1 MRKSSTHCNKSYV
14 YTSTE
19 DSSYSTEFDLLNP
32 RATQLRRRSRI
43 LPSEVQPNE
52 GDDTTN
58 LLELPINDPSFTR
71 SGNRKCVESK
81 LHSEDRKK
89 IITAREI
96 SNRRCGSP
104 SGRRKYEYKVT
115 FAKGKKYDE
124 FDAEEEEEGGGGGG
138 RGVTSS
144 NEDHTKLWKEKR
156 TPRIVRAVR
165 RNSKKLHPE
174 EKANTATIERPSHSK
189 SSVVILYQGQSCI
202 TPTATSK
209 SIVGPSK
216 SDQSI
221 IRTSDVTS
229 EPSPTRSR
237 PIESPESRSP
247 RYSIPRR
254 RIATRRYSRVSRRQE
269 PLNVNIYHKS
279 RVVQVTPQS
288 RDHWTANEGPK
299 QAYLPDKK
307 DPLAIHEE
315 VFDYKLEDCQRISQK
330 CSNGDNRLKEKC
342 YPSDS
347 CMSKLM
353 AQSVNHREQG
363 EGEGMKQS
371 VLSPNLSLLMQHMHS
386 RPREI
391 ISDQGC
397 IGMNE
402 SDESR
407 RVFPFQPTPSGNL
420 KVIPNQVVFE
430 SKKVSV
436 LVADPRHTK
445 VNVKAELE
453 KSSIDVNRSISESSA
468 RQGFIDLP
476 PGVTPSAINHLQ
488 AHKKLPDIQVE
499 YKPRTQPYKA
509 RAHQIEMEQ
518 KESMQP
524 TSHKVPP
531 MNEVPLSSL
540 GFVHEGPIDWD
551 NIILPE
557 KTDLYQELARRITN
571 YKNADCIVRI
581 DQDEFHCHLL
591 VLQSYSTF
599 FDEKNSKDIDLTG
612 SNVTSRAFSIIYDWM
627 ISPTSESCHLLRRDN
642 ILEIFMAAQYLGV
655 KELEEQCWAF
665 IDNDELFTED
675 TAFLLY
681 MEAKK
686 IDNTAVMELMVPR
699 IMKFFLM
706 LVSTKDFLELSV
718 DELCLLLKSNYICV
732 NSEMEVLMSAVRWLM
747 HDWNNRK
754 QYMLE
759 VLKCVR
765 FGLIA
770 PWQLVDVKRNPENPE
785 FMELM
790 SYPEIQKM
798 VDDGLAFVII
808 KYWYGNQTEDYYHW
822 IDLLGLSEP
831 TNRNWA
837 GEDKNYVTY
846 REFLLYLEEY
856 QRTKI
861 AELKAPKPRAKPTP
875 PSSPPKDCPSTTRAR
890 TRVGYQQQSRYNPDT
905 IVSGQGSCQTTNV
918 GRTSKYGTSKVSP
931 TSYLPGEPSAG
942 VMVSPEMLSMYLNN
956 LDRNNGKVEDRR
968 SHCHCQQRD
977 TNVSSIKKQ
986 QKKCKKTRHSREKT
1000 DSSKSEEDAATT
1012 IQAVYR
1018 GYKARRRFDEIK
1030 KTSSEEKQKVKRVA
1044 ELLSA
1049 PMGQKLHKPLEPT
1062 KVSSGSLNETKG
1074 ENEVQQR
1081 ASLEK
1086 KDRDCC
1092 NLRNQQGTSKDL
1104 EGIRF
1109 DMFLPETLGH
1119 KLPKETAM
1127 SHKCSSNTAES
1138 AKLLKTIK
1146 SPTFF
1151 NNCDEI
1157 TSSFSPSDKT
1167 DPDDPFSPRLSAT
1180 PINIANNAMNKNEV
1194 GKRSETRYQAGDN
1207 VERGLARSKETQ
1219 TRGTNYTRP
1228 LPQRL
1233 SNSLLGPNIDSYFLD
1248 NSLFY
1253 PDRESVLVF
1262 GGVDPHEEYGN
1273 PGNSGKDIYRFK
1285 PDENLWE
1292 FVGEIPE
1299 PRHHHSVAYLKGRI
1313 YLVGG
1318 ADPRENDYQMK
1329 SIITG
1334 TVWSYDP
1341 TTRIWYNE
1349 AEMLTPRKNFALVVS
1364 HGKMYAIGGQD
1375 RNGIALRSAEAF
1387 DPLESTWRE
1396 IQPMCT
1402 ARVGPAG
1409 IKYRDFIWVAGGMTK
1424 SKKELFSKDVECY
1437 DPMKNSW
1444 LKMEPLSSPRCFA
1457 TLYVVSDCLYA
1468 IGGASITENSTDSI
1482 DCIDIWD
1489 PHLCVW
1495 KEEAKM
1501 SIARHG
1507 HCTASI
1513 GAQLL
1518 IIGGVTTVYMK
1529 TLSSVECYCCEQGKW
1544 IKGVSPLPYAI
1555 SGHSTVTLPPA
1566 NLLVDS

>member
-1 MRKSSTHCNKSYV
+1 MRSP
-14 YTSTE
+14 
-19 DSSYSTEFDLLNP
+19 DS
-32 RATQLRRRSRI
+32 R
-43 LPSEVQPNE
+43 
-52 GDDTTN
+52 
-58 LLELPINDPSFTR
+58 
-71 SGNRKCVESK
+71 
-81 LHSEDRKK
+81 
-89 IITAREI
+89 
-96 SNRRCGSP
+96 
-104 SGRRKYEYKVT
+104 
-115 FAKGKKYDE
+115 
-124 FDAEEEEEGGGGGG
+124 
-138 RGVTSS
+138 
-144 NEDHTKLWKEKR
+144 KEKR

-165 RNSKKLHPE
+165 RNSKKLYQE
-174 EKANTATIERPSHSK
+174 ENVKTTSIEQSSNSK
-189 SSVVILYQGQSCI
+189 SSVVVLYQGGSFEEPK
-202 TPTATSK
+202 TFSK
-209 SIVGPSK
+209 QLIRPSK
-216 SDQSI
+216 SDRSVV
-221 IRTSDVTS
+221 RTSDITS
-229 EPSPTRSR
+229 EPSLRIKPV
-237 PIESPESRSP
+237 ESPEYRSP

-254 RIATRRYSRVSRRQE
+254 RITSRRYSRISRRSE

-279 RVVQVTPQS
+279 RVVQVTPS
-288 RDHWTANEGPK
+288 TRDHWTAAERSK
-299 QAYLPDKK
+299 QADPINSK
-307 DPLAIHEE
+307 DPVSTQGE
-315 VFDYKLEDCQRISQK
+315 VFCYKLEDFQRIPEKSCESDK
-330 CSNGDNRLKEKC
+330 DLKKKC
-342 YPSDS
+342 YPSNS
-347 CMSKLM
+347 CNSKLM
-353 AQSVNHREQG
+353 AQSVNTREQDQ
-363 EGEGMKQS
+363 EENMKHS
-371 VLSPNLSLLMQHMHS
+371 MLSPNLNFLIQNMQT
-386 RPREI
+386 RPNDI
-391 ISDQGC
+391 INDQAC
-397 IGMNE
+397 FSTNDI
-402 SDESR
+402 DESR
-407 RVFPFQPTPSGNL
+407 RVFPFQATPSGNL

-445 VNVKAELE
+445 VNVKAELN
-453 KSSIDVNRSISESSA
+453 KSNIDVNRSISDSST
-468 RQGFIDLP
+468 RQSFIDLP

-509 RAHQIEMEQ
+509 KAHQPEMEQ
-518 KESMQP
+518 NQSIQT
-524 TSHKVPP
+524 TSNQVPP
-531 MNEVPLSSL
+531 IQEVPLSSL
-540 GFVHEGPIDWD
+540 GLIQEEPIDW
-551 NIILPE
+551 NSVILPE

-571 YKNADCIVRI
+571 YKSLHIESGLLIKLTTNAEYSFIALLKCALKYLCCSRNADCIIRI

-599 FDEKNSKDIDLTG
+599 FDEKNSKEIDLTE
-612 SNVTSRAFSIIYDWM
+612 SSVTSKAFSIIYDWM

-642 ILEIFMAAQYLGV
+642 ILEIFTAAQYLGI

-665 IDNDELFTED
+665 IDNDELFSEN

-681 MEAKK
+681 MEAKR
-686 IDNTAVMELMVPR
+686 INNTAVMELMVPR
-699 IMKFFLM
+699 IMKFFLI

-732 NSEMEVLMSAVRWLM
+732 NSEMEILMSAVRWLM
-747 HDWNNRK
+747 HDWESRK
-754 QYMLE
+754 KHMLE

-861 AELKAPKPRAKPTP
+861 SELKTGKQQMKPNP
-875 PSSPPKDCPSTTRAR
+875 PNSPPKDYCQPT
-890 TRVGYQQQSRYNPDT
+890 YQQSHCNHMT
-905 IVSGQGSCQTTNV
+905 LTSGQGNFLATNM
-918 GRTSKYGTSKVSP
+918 GRASKYCTSKVSP
-931 TSYLPGEPSAG
+931 SSYLPAESSTGI
-942 VMVSPEMLSMYLNN
+942 MMTPEMLSVYLNS
-956 LDRNNGKVEDRR
+956 LDKNNGKVNDRIQQDQERNNKQVNFDVRPNDDAKLQKR
-968 SHCHCQQRD
+968 SCDPIKNNIEQFNYGTQQQSD
-977 TNVSSIKKQ
+977 TTNLCYYRQQDSLIKEQ
-986 QKKCKKTRHSREKT
+986 LKKCKKTRYSYEKAT
-1000 DSSKSEEDAATT
+1000 DSSKSEEGAATT
-1012 IQAVYR
+1012 IQAMYR
-1018 GYKARRRFDEIK
+1018 GYKARRKYDEIK
-1030 KTSSEEKQKVKRVA
+1030 RSSSEEKQNTKRVA

-1049 PMGQKLHKPLEPT
+1049 PVGQKLHKPLEPI
-1062 KVSSGSLNETKG
+1062 KVSNGLASQSNR
-1074 ENEVQQR
+1074 ENKIQQS
-1081 ASLEK
+1081 ASPRK
-1086 KDRDCC
+1086 KEGNRS
-1092 NLRNQQGTSKDL
+1092 NLMNQQSVSKDL
-1104 EGIRF
+1104 EGLRF
-1109 DMFLPETLGH
+1109 DMFLNETLPSEQPMKISYNNLSNSVEVS
-1119 KLPKETAM
+1119 KLI
-1127 SHKCSSNTAES
+1127 
-1138 AKLLKTIK
+1138 KTIK

-1157 TSSFSPSDKT
+1157 TSSFSQSDKT
-1167 DPDDPFSPRLSAT
+1167 DPDDPFSPRICT
-1180 PINIANNAMNKNEV
+1180 IPTHMTNNATGKNDV
-1194 GKRSETRYQAGDN
+1194 VKRNGTRYQGGDN
-1207 VERGLARSKETQ
+1207 TQQFLSKSKKVQ
-1219 TRGTNYTRP
+1219 TCICNHTRP

-1253 PDRESVLVF
+1253 PDRESILVF
-1262 GGVDPHEEYGN
+1262 GGIDPHEGYGH
-1273 PGNSGKDIYRFK
+1273 PGNTGKDIYRFK

-1292 FVGEIPE
+1292 FVGEIPQ
-1299 PRHHHSVAYLKGRI
+1299 PRHHHSVVYLKGRI

-1318 ADPRENDYQMK
+1318 ADPRENNSQRK
-1329 SIITG
+1329 SIIVG

-1341 TTRIWYNE
+1341 TTRVWYNE
-1349 AEMLTPRKNFALVVS
+1349 EDMLTPRKNFSLVVS

-1402 ARVGPAG
+1402 ARVGAAG

-1437 DPMKNSW
+1437 DPIKNSW

-1468 IGGASITENSTDSI
+1468 IGGASTTENSTDSI
-1482 DCIDIWD
+1482 DRIDIWD

-1518 IIGGVTTVYMK
+1518 IIGGVTTVFMK

-1544 IKGVSPLPYAI
+1544 IRGVSPLPYAI
-1555 SGHSTVTLPPA
+1555 SGHSIVTLPPA